1 MSKNKPNFTLGTQA
15 QETTTKQ
22 SYRPNYSLYDEYDAK
37 EELYDQLLEQREE
50 RTRLAQEKAENE
62 KPSYIWFDGISPNFG
77 EELVGR
83 LTENNSRPG
92 GEYVGAN
99 GKKSD
104 WSHQASQIN
113 ARDAI
118 QTGLLSSMGE
128 FTRGIGSWLPQAQE
142 AIEYLET
149 KKKLVEELSDGGDVD
164 VNIDEFKQLEQRV
177 KEYARTNPHIM
188 EIFYNVNFDKVLQAR
203 EMTRATVGQY
213 DNIFTEQS
221 DEQSDTD
228 WLNELAEDQWA
239 KNNDELDK
247 LDYISSTA
255 KIQAKIDKIKN
266 ALPDMQEE
274 YDDKEADI
282 KERQKNL
289 TTPHMLHLFGVP
301 TFYYDPDDID
311 PTFDEQRQKEDVSL
325 LDPST
330 YKYGLTHLGSSLSEA
345 QLMGA
350 TYAVGLAAKYGS
362 KLIPYPGAW
371 AIGEAGANILLTQAM
386 RHRETAA
393 EVMDAYSE
401 KILNNEKLLADGEVF
416 KDYDLGLKARGID
429 TSKMD
434 DLELLQFGLA
444 FNIPTSSK
452 EYNEFAR
459 NARVGLTELEQ
470 GNNALAIGDYAE
482 NLGLSFGGRI
492 LSKNIKSSVKTA
504 AKSGATNILAN
515 HGKLKKAV
523 DGLRHRTGRLA
534 DKVISNPAKK
544 VAVRRAVDAVK
555 DFAWETT
562 KRYGFELTEEGQ
574 QGVFNR
580 RYQDRPV
587 TPGQIEEPY
596 SFFKG
601 VIQSQTAGVE
611 AIEAYYGLHPNDM
624 YNTDE
629 NITHAMD
636 IGGFI
641 GAIMGGGFQSVS
653 QFNRTRKQIKS
664 DLSLTQLA
672 ADGYEKAENSLKV
685 TTFLDSYRKGN
696 NSERMRLSLEG
707 LKKYKG
713 EGVTDAM
720 IDEDID
726 MAELVYS
733 IYKNRAINPNL
744 EDLNI
749 NRKKDDDFVKLVQNQ
764 VALVNRLKENNQLM
778 SEAQDDLSA
787 KKETLFSTDPNHPTN
802 VFMRQEYDK
811 YAKSTENPMSFEEWK
826 TPLENTIVGR
836 ARGRVLD
843 RLYRDI
849 VDRKKTL
856 EQINQEYGIDIDTR
870 MLDGLAEYVKSQR
883 TENQKVLKEVNDKL
897 FHGTLDLFEDP
908 ASTEELEQLL
918 GRMAVLDGIGQNIAV
933 KNTAYATGRLP
944 VRYRYLVQRKPLFN
958 NLDSEEQSR
967 VLDQYAQK
975 WKEAH
980 KTNEEPTRKQVVSYY
995 NMLIQQEWNAL
1006 EDDANVEQNERVLA
1020 TEMMRE
1026 DLRNTRR
1033 SQRIGQE
1040 ENRQRFDIEPEEE
1053 TTEPG
1058 ETPAEEPILPE
1069 EPPTP
1074 VREPAVRDEVGND
1087 NDDTAAEASTTNEPM
1102 DSASRD
1108 DSEPEAPVD
1117 EVTAETNVDDF
1128 LERVSDEKYT
1138 EHGINTDR
1146 RKSQNSAEEAETQEV
1161 RTEDPNSTDDA
1172 ETQSVDDNAVEQDE
1186 LKAKLNDVEKGK
1198 PLVDAS
1204 NTLEQS
1210 NEESV
1215 PETANEEQ
1223 TPVTETIEEEKK
1235 PVKPAVPKEGDRT
1248 VQINVEDYS
1257 GSSDIIVDVPINEG
1271 QEDISEA
1278 STENIQTQGEFDQY
1292 DALDLGT
1299 QAAVSRQEQQNTS
1312 PGLDTKKEVETNR
1325 IHSTLFYD
1333 FRAAEVMDIQANGK
1347 PVIFDGERRPG
1358 SELAE
1363 KLVEPGWLAKQKVY
1377 FIVTDSKETRKK
1389 ERNAVDRLAVHMVI
1403 EETTE
1408 DGKTL
1413 IYNTALYQPDKA
1425 MAKMRQWG
1433 MPAQEMN
1440 EELNKLRKLRKSI
1453 INKFVEKYA
1462 PGYFENDN
1470 VHLPQTAQK
1479 GIVPVNLRQSNGSI
1493 NSYKQEDG
1501 RPIYRPLTDVN
1512 TFGIESDPI
1521 AMTNQIL
1528 NGEIEFGI
1536 GKGPFPMA
1544 PEDAFKIYHFDNA
1557 TAASCQGIGYAGK
1570 IYLIPKIENTPSQRN
1585 SAPIMLA
1592 EKRHFIPG
1600 GSANLVL
1607 SYKFS
1612 GDNKAETNYD
1622 DKGKRIP
1629 LTSAELLFRLVTGTL
1644 PISGRDQVQLFD
1656 DILNIL
1662 VRHGANTVNINNE
1675 RADLAFYNR
1684 KTLYYFTNK
1693 DGGFLMYGERR
1704 DGGRS
1709 YKQKCVK
1716 IRDAGGNIVIND
1728 TQARDVIRQLSNN
1741 LHWNTDREAMMQPIP
1756 DSIVNAAIEYMNR
1769 YNTDYYRVL
1778 NCDDLTFT
1786 MEDLNLKREKGK
1798 VVRNGNTPILMTW
1811 MINHQVLKTDVGEE
1825 AFKAPF
1831 VYVDDAVADDNDVES
1846 TPATQTR
1853 AERIANQKV
1862 ESEVSDIQQDENT
1875 DKPQKPQETP
1885 KNTKNE
1891 NAVQQLP
1898 KEIATPEARVQTSKL
1913 LNKQD
1918 IIDVLDNEGLLI
1930 RVRVKNP
1937 AIEHVDIYFDKK
1949 RNKWRAD
1956 PVTKQGAEAV
1966 FPSDEEVKKLC
1977 DHFLPQDLQEYYTS
1991 GQFKK
1996 DNDRLLQYQESLV
2009 EQGKSIEERVKLLW
2023 KYNTSESAALRDKWG
2038 IYTFNAYTGEHN
2050 FIAQQDVRRLSD
2062 EELKEYNVTP
2072 KRGYTYILKD
2082 GKAVAIPNSAKILQ
2096 GIPSS
2101 VRGEGTVDIEAA
2113 KEWLHKTLGID
2124 PDDVMVTNA
2133 IMRAANAP
2141 QAYGLLQSVFDRIHN
2156 EFRARITLSTQSGR
2170 GVEYH
2175 EAWHYVSLLLLD
2187 SKTRDQIYSDYVKNN
2202 PQYKGATKQE
2212 VEEAL
2217 AEEFR
2222 NYMLDHNDKRLSYRI
2237 KKFFRAVWNLVSK
2250 LAGRKLDL
2258 QSRAFEAIRK
2268 GKFKNVQLDQETL
2281 EEFNKATSEGIGF
2294 YAPGVSNEDQKQI
2307 PHITNANTLY
2317 NITESLGS
2325 TALAILDIKSMDDI
2339 KNLSLDDVFNTIQ
2352 GMYDLG
2358 EYDDNE
2364 NKKQIVADVLA
2375 NKNLFGKQI
2384 REYLQELGI
2393 REIER
2398 EETKAAEE
2406 EARETG
2412 DTPDNIWDKAS
2423 YEISKKA
2430 NVSFNAKLFFYS
2442 IPQSRFTLDE
2452 SGNQVVTT
2460 VKDNIFGLDIA
2471 QPFDITWNKIL
2482 ENLWES
2488 NSWDDLVSKVRNLAK
2503 ADPFF
2508 ATLLDRICDPLHL
2521 LPENTVTQ
2529 LITTIQSAKNSMD
2542 TIEIVDSNTATNP
2555 SGGRGRFIWDVKDS
2569 SNLRKIARLPSQWS
2583 QNFLLSSLI
2592 TTSGSNS
2599 MINKTQLSNLNR
2611 LSQDINRDIEKITKQ
2626 LNNKNPQIRKNAL
2639 EQFEQT
2645 KQKFLNLL
2653 NAIGIPFDSESLDY
2667 LIKNSNV
2674 DETENKEFITFRALL
2689 TRMPGNILNAV
2700 MRNINA
2706 ISNSRS
2712 LEAGRGSTKI
2722 SASRI
2727 FNYKDTNAVINLM
2740 AVAYGNVH
2748 PTPEEFSVT
2757 GADGSLLYP
2766 ITQNNYMSDQLRWL
2780 NTNANGKLDNLA
2792 RSPYSANSLIV
2803 KALTGKNKPKLKL
2816 HTLIAINENLTNSSR
2831 KYFEITPLE
2840 DYITKLV
2847 LIHKGRLILPTMSD
2861 KPTWYSISGINIPKD
2876 FLHSTRTVP
2885 NQEGGFTTVSA
2896 PRRFSDQTL
2905 EIFRNYFIDEY
2916 NAIVKYFDTKH
2927 LVEEGKHR
2935 FYDNYHGKIG
2945 PDGKMQPGGQ
2955 GGRFRYFNQLPMFS
2969 KWFSLNDMLDKAER
2983 TGDDNMV
2990 KDVLDQIRTRLIEKQ
3005 ELLDNFINNLLLYK
3019 VNEEIEKA
3027 IELGVISRNEE
3038 GHLEFGNLPSTK
3050 AIDKDNL
3057 KDSVFNIYEDQFKSG
3072 SNSQAAQD
3080 DMIYSMI
3087 ANFVTGYAI
3096 SIEEVEKCFTGDP
3109 AFFKWKSDPS
3119 VGIYQRDVDKIKRL
3133 SSVLSTG
3140 TNLRTQ
3146 WGANDAR
3153 NSTKFTTAVMQDNMI
3168 GSDYYDR
3175 LREIFRADITRTML
3189 KKNNPNLT
3197 DEELFDLT
3205 KDESIEKTIANRE
3218 LLSEQDAKFIDK
3230 QADKAAD
3237 PYKYDD
3243 GKNTGNINQ
3252 ADAAVYIRPAFYK
3265 RIMQS
3270 LGEWSP
3276 EIERAFNLLEND
3288 DILRD
3293 PDIYTKAM
3301 KAVIKPLKMVY
3312 FGDHFDNISG
3322 INIPVYNKMAIFPM
3336 FKILAKADNMA
3347 LYDRMNNEELGT
3359 IDMMLFES
3367 AVKVGSTADKL
3378 KVYNDNR
3385 NTQLNMEAINA
3396 PSSTIVNYAQDSA
3409 TERVNDGTPRLTTK
3423 VQDIS
3428 QLRLQLNTDPEAE
3441 TERSFGTQVV
3451 KIGFAN
3457 VVDSRV
3463 YGQNKGLNITGEQIK
3478 KDIFGCIKAL
3488 SSKGHQA
3495 VLDRFFNKDG
3505 SINQKALSDH
3515 LKKEARG
3522 TNMSAEVIEALSLGN
3537 SGNFRSPIAALSIRN
3552 WIESKIVSLINKDV
3566 IDIKTPGGSAIQMAS
3581 FGFKKNQILTE
3592 DDVEAF
3598 NNGQKLSFD
3607 PDKGS
3612 MEVMLS
3618 ANYFRD
3624 IVPKVFQKDFT
3635 TMRQWLM
3642 HHGIIGNNAQPYGV
3656 AYRVPTQG
3664 LSSTLA
3670 FVVADILPNQ
3680 VGDVV
3685 VVPDEFTAMTG
3696 SDFDVDHLYM
3706 ATYYYDGEGNR
3717 VQFDE
3722 SKSYDEQDEKA
3733 LVNKLLDSYVTVISD
3748 SKSMAQTRASI
3759 DTLTSILKKEI
3770 LPLVQATEL
3779 KEAEPMYELMPS
3791 FQEARKK
3798 EYSSG
3803 KSGIAPFAL
3812 NTTNHCLTQ
3821 AVHLKMK
3828 YSQRSAKYNLG
3839 DLDDIDSQDGYRILD
3854 WLSAMINAHVDVAKD
3869 PYILTLNVNQ
3879 VTYNMANFLLRTGK
3893 GRATFLFLPQPILK
3907 DLVDVTIMNNGVI
3920 GVNKKTQKQIYE
3932 QIYDKYFNMLK
3943 DFGLSDSEY
3952 QEIVDLARHGDIQ
3965 AFDESKLKHSLQAFR
3980 TKNISVE
3987 DVTQQL
3993 LVLRAYI
4000 DLSADAQVLSDLVQR
4015 SQIDTKKYG
4024 NSLSQLQNFY
4034 NSYSTFIEDYNKKFT
4049 AMKDGVMQENGLDVY
4064 FKDTFLDQKLKSAI
4078 TLTNSILKNQ
4088 VLPATDGFKEIFTSI
4103 LQDIRGGNYD
4113 PINTGRSTLHRYN
4126 STSDKEYIRNI
4137 SNKIESI
4144 VRARVI
4150 ASNTSL
4156 LPTDEQINSM
4166 LFGKESIAHQLN
4178 NIKNYIRQHKD
4189 DVSLMTFTDENGNI
4203 TNDLLNYLQAITSR
4217 NKQNISYLQ
4226 PATSSMNNSRH
4237 YEDRL
4242 RSAFYD
4248 LLHCEDPNVRQ
4259 FAENLVKYAFLT
4271 SYDNRTP
4278 NSFFNLVPQSYR
4290 EDSNYVDAMIDAITK
4305 FNTGDISQLD
4315 HYSIYLNLVRNYYKD
4330 NDIVPIVTRIQYK
4343 NGGTNV
4349 INYSTARNKK
4359 FIQVPTVLGLTGNY
4373 DLQRNYKF
4381 FKLVDPNNGNM
4392 EIYQRVGEIRTI
4404 DGQDVVERV
4413 YKIVPKLGFDAGSRS
4428 VYELYKEGN
4437 EQSAFDQNQF
4447 TEDMTR
4453 QVENAESKAEER
4465 VHNRGDQKY
4474 EFVRDD
4480 DQKSVNYTVYHNLD
4494 EEVSEFVNVTIN
4506 DTDNSLTTSAEN
4518 AEVLGENENDTDNL
4532 ISYEDMNPGPE
4543 ETFDLDDTVQ
4553 TIIEETIGD
4562 DVIDDT
4568 LIEDTSDNT
4577 MVVKDADGGP
4587 INISE
4592 DQAVTK
4598 QTKSKQYS
4606 WSRYSKNNYE
4616 VSSGGD
4622 KRFSALNAKF
4632 KPGTVIDGVNVGGKT
4647 IEYVY
4652 QVVIKKS
4659 GKGKAPSKDSK
4670 LYNPRRVRSY
4680 NGNITPDA
4688 NTIFV
4693 FGSNPEGRHGAGAA
4707 KIARVQFGAIYGQ
4720 GEGLQGRAYA
4730 LPTKDLRVKKNNS
4743 LRSISPKQIIESINK
4758 LYETARQHP
4767 DKQFKVAY
4775 RNTDKASLN
4784 GYTGFEMIDM
4794 FLQAGPI
4801 PNNIVFSKEW
4811 VDTGKFNLS
4820 KAELE
4825 DFSYY
4830 NGYLPLW
4837 QEWAKQNPDLIAE
4850 LAEKAKG
4857 KTLTDKFAGTNVSQ
4871 ARALSDILNDR
4882 TDITKLAES
4891 GRKTNVDDVSMQ
4903 VTKIISGGQTGM
4915 DQIGLQVGKSLGLQT
4930 GGTATPR
4937 FYTEAGINTNL
4948 RDEYGLEEISAE
4960 NQRGMTGKQFYL
4972 PRTEQNVINSDG
4984 TVYFTS
4990 NPGSNTGGLKA
5001 TRDFARQHGKPFIV
5015 NPTTEQLR
5023 TWLIENGIRTLNVA
5037 GSRGSRLTEAMKQS
5051 FSQVLRNALTQED
5064 DVSNLAKLGKQ
5075 RRKEC

>member
-15 QETTTKQ
+15 QKTTTKQ

-50 RTRLAQEKAENE
+50 RTRLAQEQAEKE

-77 EELVGR
+77 EELVDR
-83 LTENNSRPG
+83 LTENNSRPR

-149 KKKLVEELSDGGDVD
+149 KKKLVEELSDGGDID

-188 EIFYNVNFDKVLQAR
+188 EIFYNVNFDKVRRAR
-203 EMTRATVGQY
+203 EMTRATAGQY
-213 DNIFTEQS
+213 DNIFTGQS
-221 DEQSDTD
+221 DEKSDAE

-247 LDYISSTA
+247 LDHISSTA

-311 PTFDEQRQKEDVSL
+311 PIFDEQRQKEDVSL
-325 LDPST
+325 LDPSS

-362 KLIPYPGAW
+362 KLIPHPGAW
-371 AIGEAGANILLTQAM
+371 AIGEAGANILLTRAM

-401 KILNNEKLLADGEVF
+401 KILNNEQLLADGEVF

-504 AKSGATNILAN
+504 AKSGATSILAN

-544 VAVRRAVDAVK
+544 VAVKRAVDAVK

-562 KRYGFELTEEGQ
+562 KRYGFESIEEGQ

-596 SFFKG
+596 NFFKG

-611 AIEAYYGLHPNDM
+611 AIAAYYGLHPNDM

-641 GAIMGGGFQSVS
+641 GGIMGGGFQSVS

-787 KKETLFSTDPNHPTN
+787 KIETLFSTDPNHPTN

-826 TPLENTIVGR
+826 TPLVNTIVGR

-843 RLYRDI
+843 RLYKDI
-849 VDRKKTL
+849 VNRKKTL

-883 TENQKVLKEVNDKL
+883 TENQKVLKEVNEKL

-944 VRYRYLVQRKPLFN
+944 VKYRHLVQRKPLFN
-958 NLDSEEQSR
+958 NLDSEEQTR
-967 VLDQYAQK
+967 VLNQYAQK

-980 KTNEEPTRKQVVSYY
+980 KTDVEPTRKQIVSYY
-995 NMLIQQEWNAL
+995 NMLVQQEWNAL
-1006 EDDANVEQNERVLA
+1006 EDDANVEHNERVLA

-1053 TTEPG
+1053 TTETEETPAEKPILPE
-1058 ETPAEEPILPE
+1058 ETPAEEHVIGEEIELSNGSIYRWDGKTWVRVE
-1069 EPPTP
+1069 EPT
-1074 VREPAVRDEVGND
+1074 REPAVRDEVGND

-1138 EHGINTDR
+1138 EHGITTDR
-1146 RKSQNSAEEAETQEV
+1146 RKSQNSTEEAETQEV
-1161 RTEDPNSTDDA
+1161 RTEDPNSTYDA
-1172 ETQSVDDNAVEQDE
+1172 ETQSVDDNAVERDE
-1186 LKAKLNDVEKGK
+1186 LEAKLNDMEKGK
-1198 PLVDAS
+1198 SLVDAS
-1204 NTLEQS
+1204 NNVEQS

-1215 PETANEEQ
+1215 PETASEEQ

-1271 QEDISEA
+1271 QENISED

-1358 SELAE
+1358 SELAK

-1433 MPAQEMN
+1433 MPAQEIN

-1462 PGYFENDN
+1462 PGYFENDD

-1493 NSYKQEDG
+1493 NSYKQKDN
-1501 RPIYRPLTDVN
+1501 RPIYRPLTDVD

-1521 AMTNQIL
+1521 KMTEQIL

-1536 GKGPFPMA
+1536 GKGPFPMV

-1612 GDNKAETNYD
+1612 GENKAETNYD

-1741 LHWNTDREAMMQPIP
+1741 LHWNTDREAMMQPIS
-1756 DSIVNAAIEYMNR
+1756 DSIVNAAIEYMNK

-1786 MEDLNLKREKGK
+1786 MEDLNLKRQNGK
-1798 VVRNGNTPILMTW
+1798 VVRNGNTPILMSW

-1831 VYVDDAVADDNDVES
+1831 VYVDDAMTDDNAPTTGTSTNQGSSKTQFNVTPEDFLAQDPVGVIQNEPRPGNDTRELSPLQQKYLRVAIRKVLENPNSTIQMLHDAIRSVAQHTIAPAPVLTYLYEMLDRIHKNEITVDQAMDKIEHLMYKHLEQKQTENASQREQSTTQLPKEFQVKTNQVTRDGTVKTVTMKYVAEDRGDGIIHFTPTTGGIKRYVRKSDLEKEGISIADYIPAREEWETPENYDKALQVDGFYVKEFFVNTRKHTVEVDPDQNSDLIPLEMALDSPLFKYLFGEESITQDSKAFLKNKAKLQAVAD
-1846 TPATQTR
+1846 
-1853 AERIANQKV
+1853 
-1862 ESEVSDIQQDENT
+1862 QQQENT
-1875 DKPQKPQETP
+1875 AEPQKPQETP
-1885 KNTKNE
+1885 KNTK
-1891 NAVQQLP
+1891 
-1898 KEIATPEARVQTSKL
+1898 T
-1913 LNKQD
+1913 
-1918 IIDVLDNEGLLI
+1918 EG
-1930 RVRVKNP
+1930 
-1937 AIEHVDIYFDKK
+1937 
-1949 RNKWRAD
+1949 
-1956 PVTKQGAEAV
+1956 
-1966 FPSDEEVKKLC
+1966 
-1977 DHFLPQDLQEYYTS
+1977 
-1991 GQFKK
+1991 
-1996 DNDRLLQYQESLV
+1996 
-2009 EQGKSIEERVKLLW
+2009 
-2023 KYNTSESAALRDKWG
+2023 
-2038 IYTFNAYTGEHN
+2038 
-2050 FIAQQDVRRLSD
+2050 VRRLSN

-2156 EFRARITLSTQSGR
+2156 EFRARITLSTQSGK

-2268 GKFKNVQLDQETL
+2268 GKFKNAQLDQETL

-2352 GMYDLG
+2352 SMYDLG
-2358 EYDDNE
+2358 EYDENE

-2398 EETKAAEE
+2398 EETKETE
-2406 EARETG
+2406 KEARETG
-2412 DTPDNIWDKAS
+2412 DSPDNIWDRAS

-2508 ATLLDRICDPLHL
+2508 ATLLDRICDPLHP

-2542 TIEIVDSNTATNP
+2542 TIEIVDSNTTTNT
-2555 SGGRGRFIWDVKDS
+2555 SSGRGRFIWDAKDS

-2611 LSQDINRDIEKITKQ
+2611 LSQDINRDIEKITRQ

-2700 MRNINA
+2700 MRNINV

-2780 NTNANGKLDNLA
+2780 NTNAHGKLDNLA

-2803 KALTGKNKPKLKL
+2803 KALTGQDKPKLKL

-2990 KDVLDQIRTRLIEKQ
+2990 KDVLDQIRTRLIEKP

-3057 KDSVFNIYEDQFKSG
+3057 KDSVFNIYEEQFKSG
-3072 SNSQAAQD
+3072 SNSQTAQD

-3087 ANFVTGYAI
+3087 ANFVTGYVI

-3109 AFFKWKSDPS
+3109 AFYKWKSDPS

-3153 NSTKFTTAVMQDNMI
+3153 NSTKFTTAIMQDNMI

-3218 LLSEQDAKFIDK
+3218 LLSEQDVKFIDK

-3276 EIERAFNLLEND
+3276 KIEKAFKLLEND
-3288 DILRD
+3288 KILRD

-3322 INIPVYNKMAIFPM
+3322 INVPVYNKMAIFPM
-3336 FKILAKADNMA
+3336 FKILAKADNRA

-3378 KVYNDNR
+3378 RVYNDNR

-3409 TERVNDGTPRLTTK
+3409 TERVNDGTPKLTTK

-3488 SSKGHQA
+3488 SSKGHRA

-3537 SGNFRSPIAALSIRN
+3537 NGNFRSPIAALSIRN

-3566 IDIKTPGGSAIQMAS
+3566 IDINTPGGSAIQMAS

-3642 HHGIIGNNAQPYGV
+3642 DHGIIGNNAQQYGV

-3670 FVVADILPNQ
+3670 FVVADILPNH

-3706 ATYYYDGEGNR
+3706 ATYYYDEDGNR

-3821 AVHLKMK
+3821 AVHLRMK
-3828 YSQRSAKYNLG
+3828 YPQRSAKYNLG
-3839 DLDDIDSQDGYRILD
+3839 ELDDIDSQDGYRILD

-3920 GVNKKTQKQIYE
+3920 GVNKKTQKQIYK

-3980 TKNISVE
+3980 TKNISIE
-3987 DVTQQL
+3987 DVIQQL

-4024 NSLSQLQNFY
+4024 NNLSQLQNFY

-4049 AMKDGVMQENGLDVY
+4049 AMKDGVMQENGLDIY

-4078 TLTNSILKNQ
+4078 TLTNGILKNQ

-4126 STSDKEYIRNI
+4126 ATSDKEYIRNI

-4226 PATSSMNNSRH
+4226 LATSSMNNSRH

-4330 NDIVPIVTRIQYK
+4330 NDIVPIVTRRQYE

-4437 EQSAFDQNQF
+4437 EQSAFEQNQF

-4465 VHNRGDQKY
+4465 VHNRGDKKY

-4518 AEVLGENENDTDNL
+4518 AEVLGENVNDTDNL
-4532 ISYEDMNPGPE
+4532 ISFEDMNTGPE
-4543 ETFDLDDTVQ
+4543 ETFDFDDTVQ
-4553 TIIEETIGD
+4553 TIIEETIGQKAIED
-4562 DVIDDT
+4562 YTSETQIEDNTIDDSA
-4568 LIEDTSDNT
+4568 IE
-4577 MVVKDADGGP
+4577 
-4587 INISE
+4587 E
-4592 DQAVTK
+4592 
-4598 QTKSKQYS
+4598 
-4606 WSRYSKNNYE
+4606 
-4616 VSSGGD
+4616 
-4622 KRFSALNAKF
+4622 
-4632 KPGTVIDGVNVGGKT
+4632 
-4647 IEYVY
+4647 
-4652 QVVIKKS
+4652 
-4659 GKGKAPSKDSK
+4659 
-4670 LYNPRRVRSY
+4670 
-4680 NGNITPDA
+4680 
-4688 NTIFV
+4688 
-4693 FGSNPEGRHGAGAA
+4693 
-4707 KIARVQFGAIYGQ
+4707 
-4720 GEGLQGRAYA
+4720 
-4730 LPTKDLRVKKNNS
+4730 
-4743 LRSISPKQIIESINK
+4743 
-4758 LYETARQHP
+4758 
-4767 DKQFKVAY
+4767 
-4775 RNTDKASLN
+4775 
-4784 GYTGFEMIDM
+4784 
-4794 FLQAGPI
+4794 
-4801 PNNIVFSKEW
+4801 
-4811 VDTGKFNLS
+4811 
-4820 KAELE
+4820 
-4825 DFSYY
+4825 
-4830 NGYLPLW
+4830 
-4837 QEWAKQNPDLIAE
+4837 
-4850 LAEKAKG
+4850 
-4857 KTLTDKFAGTNVSQ
+4857 
-4871 ARALSDILNDR
+4871 
-4882 TDITKLAES
+4882 LAES
-4891 GRKTNVDDVSMQ
+4891 GKKT
-4903 VTKIISGGQTGM
+4903 
-4915 DQIGLQVGKSLGLQT
+4915 
-4930 GGTATPR
+4930 
-4937 FYTEAGINTNL
+4937 
-4948 RDEYGLEEISAE
+4948 
-4960 NQRGMTGKQFYL
+4960 
-4972 PRTEQNVINSDG
+4972 
-4984 TVYFTS
+4984 
-4990 NPGSNTGGLKA
+4990 
-5001 TRDFARQHGKPFIV
+5001 
-5015 NPTTEQLR
+5015 
-5023 TWLIENGIRTLNVA
+5023 
-5037 GSRGSRLTEAMKQS
+5037 
-5051 FSQVLRNALTQED
+5051 
-5064 DVSNLAKLGKQ
+5064 
-5075 RRKEC
+5075 KEKCGN